1 MEIQETGEIQICLD
15 SLGRQVSA
23 KGLCSYQG
31 SGSSWS
37 SGEGEK
43 STLGPFFMV
52 VIKLLT

>member
-1 MEIQETGEIQICLD
+1 MEIQEIGEIQICLD

-23 KGLCSYQG
+23 KGLCLYQG

-43 STLGPFFMV
+43 YVFGSFVGHQTK
-52 VIKLLT
+52 IID